1 MQLSPQ
7 SHPYQVGGSLP
18 SDAASYVA
26 RQADEDFYTAL
37 SAGEYCYVLNA
48 RQMGKS
54 SLRVRTMRRLQAA
67 DITCASIDLS
77 GIGRQG
83 VDAERW
89 YAGLVSALVSS
100 CELAEAVDW
109 RTWWRSQ
116 KDILSPIQ
124 RFQCFVEDVLL
135 SEISGS
141 LVLFIDEIDRILSQH
156 FCLDDFFALIRY
168 FYNARVDSPHYQ
180 RLTIAFLG
188 VANPSDLILDKT
200 QTPFNVGRSIA
211 LSGFTLAEAQPLI
224 AGLSPFVESPQDV
237 LAQILA
243 WTSGQPFLT
252 QKVCQLIAQIG
263 KSVTVSDLVQRQI
276 IHNWES
282 QDEPEHLRTIRDRL
296 CRNENRVGQLL
307 GIYQTILKEGTL
319 PADNSPPQSELLLSG
334 LVVKRSGQLA
344 VANEIYRHV
353 FTAEWIQITLKAIRP
368 YRENITAWLSAEGK
382 DDSRLLQG
390 QALQAAIAWRANKQ
404 LSADDEA
411 FLTASQSYDKK
422 LIQQQLAV
430 EQQAKQVLEN
440 AQQIAQQKIREANRR
455 LTIGSV
461 AITSFLVLSAISGI
475 VATRIIIQARRDRNE
490 LSLVAQ
496 SLEAAKLLV
505 DSPFQSLLAALDAA
519 HSLTQLT
526 PSPSA
531 DTEAVQQVKGALA
544 EALIQVRE
552 FNQLAGHTGR
562 VIGVQFSPDGSLIA
576 SASEDATV
584 RLWTPKGDLVRT
596 LKGHQDAVWSVRFS
610 PDGRQLVSS
619 SNDGTVKLWQ
629 TQTGTLLKTFEGHNS
644 QVRSV
649 DFSPDGRLLAS
660 SSRAG
665 EVILWTVDSGEKI
678 RTIMAHPRRWANFVV
693 FHPSGAALASA
704 SQDGTVKLWKTETG
718 SLLRTFEHGALVR
731 SIAFS
736 PDGQQL
742 VSTGGDSNVV
752 IWAVESGD
760 QLETLPKH
768 VGPVWD
774 ANFVGPTAVAKALVS
789 ASDDETLKL
798 WNLVQS
804 GGESQSFVGHRGPVR
819 SVSVSPN
826 GKLIASAGT
835 DRVVRLW
842 RLKGPMP
849 ESLVAHGQRKVWS
862 VQFSPQGEQFATVGG
877 DGLLKLWRTQD
888 RTLVRSLPTHKGI
901 QSIQFSPD
909 GQLIAAAGR
918 NNGKNTAVD
927 IWRVDTGERQHQLMG
942 HDDVVR
948 AVAFSAK
955 GDFLASAGSDRTI
968 QLWSLATGKSFL
980 TLGENGEHGDRI
992 QAISLS
998 PNGQWL
1004 ASASYDHTVILWNLS
1019 QGTRHITLKE
1029 HTGRVTDVRFSPDG
1043 QQLATAGA
1051 DNAVKLWRMPDGK
1064 LIKTFNTNSWTRGI
1078 AFNADGTQLSAIGF
1092 DGHIRVWSLPAGD
1105 LTHQFTAQIGRGEAV
1120 SFSPDSQLLASSSQN
1135 GQVALWPLV
1144 METESLVTL
1153 SCRWLSDYLETQP
1166 ERETE
1171 DFPKEISACQ

>member
-7 SHPYQVGGSLP
+7 YHPYQVGGSLP
-18 SDAASYVA
+18 NDAASYVV

-37 SAGEYCYVLNA
+37 RASEYCYVLNA

-54 SLRVRTMRRLQAA
+54 SLRVRTMRRLQTAGIA
-67 DITCASIDLS
+67 CAFVDLS

-100 CELAEAVDW
+100 CELGERFDW

-124 RFQCFVEDVLL
+124 RFQIFVEDILL

-168 FYNARVDSPHYQ
+168 FYNARVDSPHYK
-180 RLTIAFLG
+180 RLTVAFLG

-200 QTPFNVGRSIA
+200 QTPFNIGRSIS
-211 LSGFTLAEAQPLI
+211 LSGFTLAEAQPLT

-237 LAQILA
+237 LAQILT

-252 QKVCQLIAQIG
+252 QKVCQLIAQTDD
-263 KSVTVSDLVQRQI
+263 SATVSDLVQRQI

-307 GIYQTILKEGTL
+307 GIYKTLLKEGTL

-334 LVVKRSGQLA
+334 LVVKRLGQLV

-353 FTAEWIQITLKAIRP
+353 FTAEWIQTTLKAIRP
-368 YRENITAWLSAEGK
+368 YRENITAWLSAERK

-390 QALQAAIAWRANKQ
+390 QALQAAIVWRANKQ
-404 LSADDEA
+404 LSAEDEA
-411 FLTASQSYDKK
+411 FLTASQIYDKQ

-455 LTIGSV
+455 LTIGSAV
-461 AITSFLVLSAISGI
+461 LSSFLVISAISGI
-475 VATRIIIQARRDRNE
+475 VAARIIIEARRDRNE
-490 LSLVAQ
+490 LSLVTK
-496 SLEAAKLLV
+496 SLEATKLLA

-519 HSLTQLT
+519 QALTQLT
-526 PSPSA
+526 PQPSA
-531 DTEAVQQVKGALA
+531 EAEAVQQVKGALA
-544 EALIQVRE
+544 EALTQVRE
-552 FNQLAGHTGR
+552 FNQLTGHTGR

-584 RLWTPKGDLVRT
+584 RLWTPKGDLIRT
-596 LKGHQDAVWSVRFS
+596 LKGHQDTVWSVRFS
-610 PDGRQLVSS
+610 PDGQQLASS

-629 TQTGTLLKTFEGHNS
+629 TQTGMLLKTFEGHNS
-644 QVRSV
+644 EVRSL
-649 DFSPDGRLLAS
+649 DFSPDGQLLAS

-665 EVILWTVDSGEKI
+665 EVILWNVDSGEKM
-678 RTIMAHPRRWANFVV
+678 RTTAAHPNRWVNFVA
-693 FHPSGAALASA
+693 FHPSGAFLASA
-704 SQDGTVKLWKTETG
+704 SQDGTVKLWQTETG

-731 SIAFS
+731 SVAFS

-742 VSTGGDSNVV
+742 ASTGADSNVA
-752 IWAVESGD
+752 IWAVKSGER
-760 QLETLPKH
+760 LETLPRH
-768 VGPVWD
+768 FSTVWD
-774 ANFVGPTAVAKALVS
+774 ADFVGPAAAATALVS

-804 GGESQSFVGHRGPVR
+804 GRESQSFVGHQGPVR
-819 SVSVSPN
+819 SASVSPN
-826 GKLIASAGT
+826 GELIASAGT
-835 DRVVRLW
+835 DQMVRLW
-842 RLKGPMP
+842 RLKGPLP
-849 ESLVAHGQRKVWS
+849 KSLVGHNQRKVWS
-862 VQFSPQGEQFATVGG
+862 VQFSPQGDQFATVGG

-888 RTLVRSLPTHKGI
+888 QTLVRSLPTHKGI
-901 QSIQFSPD
+901 QSAQFSSD

-927 IWRVDTGERQHQLMG
+927 IWRVDTGTRQHQLIG
-942 HDDVVR
+942 HNR
-948 AVAFSAK
+948 
-955 GDFLASAGSDRTI
+955 
-968 QLWSLATGKSFL
+968 
-980 TLGENGEHGDRI
+980 
-992 QAISLS
+992 
-998 PNGQWL
+998 
-1004 ASASYDHTVILWNLS
+1004 
-1019 QGTRHITLKE
+1019 
-1029 HTGRVTDVRFSPDG
+1029 
-1043 QQLATAGA
+1043 
-1051 DNAVKLWRMPDGK
+1051 
-1064 LIKTFNTNSWTRGI
+1064 
-1078 AFNADGTQLSAIGF
+1078 
-1092 DGHIRVWSLPAGD
+1092 
-1105 LTHQFTAQIGRGEAV
+1105 
-1120 SFSPDSQLLASSSQN
+1120 
-1135 GQVALWPLV
+1135 PL
-1144 METESLVTL
+1144 
-1153 SCRWLSDYLETQP
+1153 Q
-1166 ERETE
+1166 
-1171 DFPKEISACQ
+1171 K